1 MILRRLRA
9 PLITLILV
17 YAVSVGVFTLMPG
30 MTPDGEPT
38 RLSFFHA
45 FYVVSY
51 TATTIGLGE
60 VPYPFTDAQ
69 RLWLTVTIYISVI
82 GWTFTLASVFA
93 LVNDIAFRAA
103 VARSFFAWRVN
114 GIVEPFVIICGYGQS
129 GATLARALDR
139 IGLRLVIVEL
149 RVDRVA
155 HIAIED
161 YRSPPLALSSDAR
174 LPDVLE
180 DAGIHK
186 PECEGLIALT
196 GDDSANQAIA
206 IGARTL
212 AAGLKVVARAKARV
226 AQSNLEAFGGM
237 HVINPFETFA
247 TDLALGLDAPES
259 VQLEDWLTASP
270 GTLLPKKVEMPRGV
284 WVLVGYGR
292 FGQAISRVLD
302 TAGIPWKAIDPQAHV
317 DDPDHLLGGDNTE
330 LALREA
336 GIAEAEVLV
345 AGTDIDAVN
354 LGVTTLA
361 RRVNPDIFVV
371 IRQNQSADRVLIEA
385 ARARLRFVQ
394 SDLMVHECLQVL
406 KTPMLGRFVWRVRIE
421 GREFAQQVI
430 DRLVQ
435 GVGEGAPRAWRF
447 KCDVMQPGMFTAF
460 FQKQGESLRVH
471 HLLADPADP
480 LSRLPAVALM
490 CERRQE
496 SILLPPD
503 DMVLKPGDHL
513 LFVGRDAAQQ
523 LQSRY
528 LSDPRSIEFA
538 LTGVEPPRSWV
549 LRRLAEHR
557 RRVKAAP
564 QGGEADGSDLG

>member
-1 MILRRLRA
+1 MILRRLRV
-9 PLITLILV
+9 PLIILILV
-17 YAVSVGVFTLMPG
+17 YAVSIGGLTLMPG
-30 MTPDGEPT
+30 VMPDGTPT
-38 RLSFFHA
+38 RLGFFHA
-45 FYVVSY
+45 FYVVTF
-51 TATTIGLGE
+51 TATTIGFGE

-69 RLWLTVTIYISVI
+69 RLWLTITIYIAVI
-82 GWTFTLASVFA
+82 GWTYALASVFA
-93 LVNDIAFRAA
+93 LVNDMAFRAA
-103 VARSFFAWRVN
+103 VARSLFAWRVG
-114 GIVEPFVIICGYGQS
+114 GIVDPFVIICGYGQS

-149 RVDRVA
+149 RADRAA

-161 YRSPPLALSSDAR
+161 YRSPPLVLSSDAR

-180 DAGIHK
+180 DAGIRK
-186 PECEGLIALT
+186 PECEGLIALA

-212 AAGLKVVARAKARV
+212 AANLKVVARAKARV
-226 AQSNLEAFGGM
+226 AQANLEAFGGM

-247 TDLALGLDAPES
+247 TNLALGLDAPES
-259 VQLEDWLTASP
+259 LQLEEWLTASP
-270 GTLLPKKVEMPRGV
+270 GTPLPKKVEMPRGV
-284 WVLVGYGR
+284 WILVGYGR

-302 TAGIPWKAIDPQAHV
+302 TAGIPWKAIDPQADV
-317 DDPDHLLGGDNTE
+317 DDPEHLFGGDNTE
-330 LALREA
+330 VALREA

-345 AGTDIDAVN
+345 AGTDIDAIN

-371 IRQNQSADRVLIEA
+371 IRENQSADRVLIEA

-430 DRLVQ
+430 ERLVE

-447 KCDVMQPGMFTAF
+447 QCDVMQPGMFAAF
-460 FQKQGESLRVH
+460 FQRQGEPLRIQ
-471 HLLADPADP
+471 HLLADPVDP
-480 LSRLPAVALM
+480 SSRLAAVALM

-503 DMVLKPGDHL
+503 DMALKPGDHL
-513 LFVGRDAAQQ
+513 LFVGRDAARQ

-528 LSDPRSIEFA
+528 LSDPHSVEFA
-538 LTGVEPPRSWV
+538 LTGVEPPRSWL

-557 RRVKAAP
+557 RRARAVK
-564 QGGEADGSDLG
+564 QGSEARR